1 MMSTREKI
9 IIGLM
14 VLAVMYGAYTV
25 FLSDPQKETAFK
37 GGGDKELEALNSFI
51 TKVADKTKNSLS
63 NEQVYVLQKAQI
75 DWTQDPLLQIQPKVS
90 KAEQAARRPLVLD
103 SKIIYTGFLQM
114 GDKRL
119 AILNG
124 TEYEIGD
131 ILEPGDLIV
140 RNIHPNHVVIG
151 SAAVKNK
158 KLIVPMEEIE

>member
-1 MMSTREKI
+1 MSTREKI

-14 VLAVMYGAYTV
+14 VLAVTYGVYTV
-25 FLSDPQKETAFK
+25 FLSDPQEKTAFK

-63 NEQVYVLQKAQI
+63 KELVYILQKAQI
-75 DWTQDPLLQIQPKVS
+75 DWARDPLLQIQQKVS
-90 KAEQAARRPLVLD
+90 KEEDAARRPLVLD
-103 SKIIYTGFLQM
+103 RKILYTGFLQM

-124 TEYEIGD
+124 TEYETGD

-151 SAAVKNK
+151 SAVVKNK
-158 KLIVPMEEIE
+158 KVIVPMEEIE

>member
-1 MMSTREKI
+1 MSTREKI

-14 VLAVMYGAYTV
+14 VLAVTYGVYTV
-25 FLSDPQKETAFK
+25 FLSDPQEKTAFK
-37 GGGDKELEALNSFI
+37 GGGDKELKALNSFI

-63 NEQVYVLQKAQI
+63 KEQVYILQKAQI
-75 DWTQDPLLQIQPKVS
+75 DWAQDPLLQIQQKVS
-90 KAEQAARRPLVLD
+90 KEEDAARRPLVLD
-103 SKIIYTGFLQM
+103 RKILYTGFLQM

-124 TEYEIGD
+124 TEYETGD

-151 SAAVKNK
+151 SAVVKNK
-158 KLIVPMEEIE
+158 KVIVPMEEIE

>member
-1 MMSTREKI
+1 M
-9 IIGLM
+9 
-14 VLAVMYGAYTV
+14 LAVMYGVYTV
-25 FLSDPQKETAFK
+25 FLSDPQEEASFK
-37 GGGDKELEALNSFI
+37 GGGEKELVALNSFI

-63 NEQVYVLQKAQI
+63 KEQVYVLQKAQI
-75 DWTQDPLLQIQPKVS
+75 DWTQDPLLQIQQKVS
-90 KAEQAARRPLVLD
+90 KEEEAARRPLVLD

-140 RNIHPNHVVIG
+140 RNIQPNHVVIG
-151 SAAVKNK
+151 SAVVNNKNV
-158 KLIVPMEEIE
+158 IVPMEETE

>member
-9 IIGLM
+9 IVGLM
-14 VLAVMYGAYTV
+14 ILAVMYGVYTV
-25 FLSDPQKETAFK
+25 FLSDPQEEAALK
-37 GGGDKELEALNSFI
+37 GGGDKELVALNSFI
-51 TKVADKTKNSLS
+51 TKVADKTKNSLPK
-63 NEQVYVLQKAQI
+63 EQLYVLQKAKI
-75 DWTQDPLLQIQPKVS
+75 DWTQDPLLQIQQKVS
-90 KAEQAARRPLVLD
+90 KEEEAARRPLVLD

-131 ILEPGDLIV
+131 IMEPGDLIV

-158 KLIVPMEEIE
+158 KVIVPMEEIQ